1 MERFSLEMCDM
12 KIFFFKVAIIYE
24 FLLISECRKI
34 KKSGKAATCHELEIA
49 IGCQASGVRG
59 CKASQTFDA
68 QGCTVNKDSCGEDF
82 VMTPWDNAVVTAVCC
97 KRNSVRIQ
105 L

>member
-1 MERFSLEMCDM
+1 M

>member
-1 MERFSLEMCDM
+1 MRHE
-12 KIFFFKVAIIYE
+12 KFFLKVAIIYE

-34 KKSGKAATCHELEIA
+34 KKSGKAATCHDLEIA

-68 QGCTVNKDSCGEDF
+68 QGCTVNKDSCGED
-82 VMTPWDNAVVTAVCC
+82 DNAVVTAVCC

>member
-1 MERFSLEMCDM
+1 M
-12 KIFFFKVAIIYE
+12 KSTFLKFAIIYE
-24 FLLISECRKI
+24 FLLFSECRKI
-34 KKSGKAATCHELEIA
+34 TESGKTATCHDLEIA
-49 IGCQASGVRG
+49 IGCRASGVRG

-68 QGCTVNKDSCGEDF
+68 QGCSVNKDSCGED
-82 VMTPWDNAVVTAVCC
+82 DNAVVTAVCC